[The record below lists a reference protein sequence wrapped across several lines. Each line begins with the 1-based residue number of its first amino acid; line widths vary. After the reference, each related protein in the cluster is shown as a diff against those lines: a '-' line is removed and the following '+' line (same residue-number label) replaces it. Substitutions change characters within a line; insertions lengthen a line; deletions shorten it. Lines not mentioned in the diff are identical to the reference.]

1 MQIST
6 MEQLLLR
13 LSSSS
18 TEDYSDILHHL
29 AIPNSVFEQFC
40 SWSAEGYTR
49 NCILEN
55 DQFELLLLCWESG
68 QTTPIHDHGGE
79 ECWVKVIKGQF
90 KERIYNCDANQELT
104 EIRSRV
110 SNQGEVSYMVDFM
123 GCHSLE
129 NLSTGRSLS
138 LHLYAKPIKTCKAYD
153 EELGSFVSKKLVYN
167 TISDLE
173 IEVNTEEYV

>member
-1 MQIST
+1 
-6 MEQLLLR
+6 
-13 LSSSS
+13 
-18 TEDYSDILHHL
+18 
-29 AIPNSVFEQFC
+29 
-40 SWSAEGYTR
+40 
-49 NCILEN
+49 
-55 DQFELLLLCWESG
+55 
-68 QTTPIHDHGGE
+68 
-79 ECWVKVIKGQF
+79 
-90 KERIYNCDANQELT
+90 
-104 EIRSRV
+104 
-110 SNQGEVSYMVDFM
+110 MVDFM